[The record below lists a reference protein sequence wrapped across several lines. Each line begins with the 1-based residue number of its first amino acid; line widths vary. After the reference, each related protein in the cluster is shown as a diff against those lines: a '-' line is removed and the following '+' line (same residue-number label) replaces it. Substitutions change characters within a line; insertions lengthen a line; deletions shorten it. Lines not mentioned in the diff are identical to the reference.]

1 MLDDI
6 IVTGIVLY
14 SVPLGEYDK
23 RLVVL
28 TKERGK
34 ITVFA
39 NGARRSNSNFRAAS
53 QSYVMG
59 KFTIAPSGDA
69 YRLISVNVTE
79 YFAELPYDMEK
90 MCYASYFCELMSYY
104 TREGDKCVD
113 NLNLLYLTLKTLV
126 DGKISNSLIRSVYE
140 IKLMDIEGQAIHAHS
155 CVKCDSKEELTHFDA
170 GYGGICCIKCALK
183 YKVNK
188 KVSSTLVYTL
198 QYILS
203 SPLNKIYSFKLE
215 KEKEEEL
222 AWIANRFRC
231 EYVDKNFKSLEILST
246 LDTN

>member
-1 MLDDI
+1 MMDDI
-6 IVTGIVLY
+6 LVTGIVLY
-14 SVPLGEYDK
+14 TVPLGEYDK
-23 RLVVL
+23 RLVIL

-39 NGARRSNSNFRAAS
+39 NGARRANSNFRAAS

-104 TREGDKCVD
+104 TREGDKCID
-113 NLNLLYLTLKTLV
+113 NLNLLYITLKTLV
-126 DGKISNSLIRSVYE
+126 DGKIPNSLIRSVYE
-140 IKLMDIEGQAIHAHS
+140 IKLMDIEGQAIHSYS

-170 GYGGICCIKCALK
+170 TYGGICCARCALK
-183 YKVNK
+183 YKVNI
-188 KVSSTLVYTL
+188 KVSETLIYTL

-203 SPLNKIYSFKLE
+203 SPINKIYGFKLE
-215 KEKEEEL
+215 KDKEEEL

-246 LDTN
+246 LA

>member
-1 MLDDI
+1 MIEDI

-14 SVPLGEYDK
+14 TVQLGEYDK

-39 NGARRSNSNFRAAS
+39 NGARRANSNLRAAS

-69 YRLISVNVTE
+69 YRLISVNVSE

-90 MCYASYFCELMSYY
+90 VCYASYFCELMSYY

-113 NLNLLYLTLKTLV
+113 NLNLLYVTLKTLIE
-126 DGKISNSLIRSVYE
+126 GKISNSIIKSVYE
-140 IKLMDIEGQAIHAHS
+140 IKLMDIEGQAIHAYS
-155 CVKCDSKEELTHFDA
+155 CVKCDSKDELTHFDA
-170 GYGGICCIKCALK
+170 KLGGICCSRCALK
-183 YKVNK
+183 YKVNI
-188 KVSSTLVYTL
+188 KVSETLIYTL

-203 SPLNKIYSFKLE
+203 SPLNKIFSFKLV
-215 KEKEEEL
+215 KDKEEEL
-222 AWIANRFRC
+222 AWVANRFRC
-231 EYVDKNFKSLEILST
+231 EYIDKNFKSLEILST
-246 LDTN
+246 LA